1 VIETKKKILVLAL
14 AVVMLALPMSMVYAK
29 NEKNDKF
36 TAVSGTIYLFY
47 DGTNEMKYPDNNF
60 IWSQSDCTAMWIGGI
75 MAGGTMDFTF
85 IFIKPVWQLVGEEWT
100 IVDSRNGVVQEVS
113 TLTDPIIDGTQYYG
127 ELTIGG
133 ANDYW
138 RVLGGTGDLANV
150 HGQGTKLGTD
160 PLTVEYEGWIH
171 FGP

>member
-1 VIETKKKILVLAL
+1 MNRKIVAIIVGLMTIA
-14 AVVMLALPMSMVYAK
+14 MLALPMSMVYAK

-36 TAVSGTIYLFY
+36 TAVSGTIYLLY

-60 IWSQSDCTAMWIGGI
+60 IWSQPDCTTMWTEGI
-75 MAGGTMDFTF
+75 IAGGTCDFTL
-85 IFIKPVWQLVGEEWT
+85 IFIKPVWDGIA
-100 IVDSRNGVVQEVS
+100 IVDYQTSVVHEVY
-113 TLTDPIIDGTQYYG
+113 TLTDPIIDGTLYTG

-133 ANDYW
+133 DNDYW
-138 RVLGGTGDLANV
+138 RILGGTEDLANV
-150 HGQGTKLGTD
+150 HGQGTKSGID